1 MGASDRPDP
10 GPGLARTQAAFWWP
24 TLECLEVPSWALAA
38 ATSPHD
44 SGKKSQAAGQKLARP
59 LPSTAGCL
67 EEAACLLISLLGA
80 GGSRRQWGVGGGA
93 PSVSVLP
100 GPPRGMGCPG
110 KMTPASP
117 LQRETPQTVLGTDSC
132 RKSLHDPLFA

>member
-10 GPGLARTQAAFWWP
+10 GPGLARTRAAFWWP
-24 TLECLEVPSWALAA
+24 TLECLEAPSWALAA

-67 EEAACLLISLLGA
+67 EEAAYLLISLLGA
-80 GGSRRQWGVGGGA
+80 GGSRRQWGAGGG
-93 PSVSVLP
+93 LP
-100 GPPRGMGCPG
+100 QSQCFLGPPEGWG
-110 KMTPASP
+110 
-117 LQRETPQTVLGTDSC
+117 VLE
-132 RKSLHDPLFA
+132 R